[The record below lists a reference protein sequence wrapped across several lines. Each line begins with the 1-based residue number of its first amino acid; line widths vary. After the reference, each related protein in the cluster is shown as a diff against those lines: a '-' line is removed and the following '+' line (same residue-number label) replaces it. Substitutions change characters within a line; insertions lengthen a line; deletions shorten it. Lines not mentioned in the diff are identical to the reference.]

1 MNCAAAM
8 LLSGGGGLSIY
19 IHFTPSL
26 LKSHYIN
33 ARLAPL
39 SELHGRRQTR
49 DDDDKRSSV
58 LLLLLPSRAEE
69 EAVVVMMMRINE
81 RLSRYGKI

>member
-1 MNCAAAM
+1 M
-8 LLSGGGGLSIY
+8 LLSVGGGLFIFIS
-19 IHFTPSL
+19 PPVSL

-33 ARLAPL
+33 AHLAPL

-49 DDDDKRSSV
+49 DDDDNNKSRSV
-58 LLLLLPSRAEE
+58 LLLLPSRAEE

-81 RLSRYGKI
+81 RLSCYGKI